1 MEYNA
6 GIYLRLSHE
15 DTEKS
20 NSIEN
25 QRYIIEQYAKKN
37 GFEIVKEYIDNGISG
52 LLQNRPA
59 FQLLLKDI
67 ENKNINMVIVKD
79 YSRLT
84 RDYLM
89 AGWLTEN
96 FFPDK
101 NIRFISIVDNIDTGN
116 IYSTSDIMPFLAIAN
131 NKHCEDI
138 SKKVKAIKKNMK
150 KEGKFVENYV
160 SYGYK
165 KDEEDKNKIVEDEK
179 VSYIVK
185 MIFSMYLNG
194 KTQGQIARYL
204 TSQGID
210 TAKKYKGRKV
220 IINEWRADSI
230 GRILKDP
237 IYTGKMIINKYY
249 TNYKIKKTYKT
260 PKEKWKFAYNT
271 HNALISEEDFEKVQ
285 ELLESR
291 KSVAK
296 NDYNYLL
303 KGLVYCKHC
312 GARMQYKSI
321 KRTKVHNKK
330 IENGEETWYYK
341 CRMVYRFPDI
351 CDKGQCIKESVLN
364 EIVMKELKKV
374 LVKLDTNKLG
384 EKAVQYYNRR
394 NKEIINIEKIK
405 ARKRKVERE
414 ISKLYDKRVKSN
426 MNIETF
432 KKQYEEL
439 NTKENKLKKQ
449 IEEIE
454 KIQSQ
459 RLDIEEIQKLIQDF
473 KELKEIDND
482 FIKKLVDKITVSED
496 KEVEISFKF

>member
-1 MEYNA
+1 M
-6 GIYLRLSHE
+6 
-15 DTEKS
+15 
-20 NSIEN
+20 
-25 QRYIIEQYAKKN
+25 II
-37 GFEIVKEYIDNGISG
+37 S
-52 LLQNRPA
+52 
-59 FQLLLKDI
+59 
-67 ENKNINMVIVKD
+67 
-79 YSRLT
+79 

-138 SKKVKAIKKNMK
+138 SRKVKAIKTNMK
-150 KEGKFVENYV
+150 KEGKFVEHYV
-160 SYGYK
+160 PYGYK
-165 KDEEDKNKIVEDEK
+165 KDEEDKYKIVEDEK
-179 VSYIVK
+179 VSYVVK
-185 MIFSMYLNG
+185 MIFNMYLKG

-210 TAKKYKGRKV
+210 TAKKYKGRNV
-220 IINEWRADSI
+220 EINEWRSDSI

-237 IYTGKMIINKYY
+237 TYTGKMIINKCY
-249 TNYKIKKTYKT
+249 TNYKTKKTYKT
-260 PKEKWKFAYNT
+260 PKDKWEFAYNT
-271 HNALISEEDFEKVQ
+271 HKALISEEDFEKVQ

-291 KSVAK
+291 KSVPK
-296 NDYNYLL
+296 REYHYLL

-312 GARMQYKSI
+312 GAKMQYKSR

-351 CDKGQCIKESVLN
+351 CDRGQCINESVLN
-364 EIVMKELKKV
+364 EIVIKELKKV
-374 LVKLDTNKLG
+374 LTKLDTNKLG
-384 EKAVQYYNRR
+384 EKAIQYYNRR

-405 ARKRKVERE
+405 SRKRKVERE

-426 MNIETF
+426 MNIEIF

-454 KIQSQ
+454 KIQNQ
-459 RLDIEEIQKLIQDF
+459 RLDIQEIQKLIKDF
-473 KELKEIDND
+473 KELKEIDNN